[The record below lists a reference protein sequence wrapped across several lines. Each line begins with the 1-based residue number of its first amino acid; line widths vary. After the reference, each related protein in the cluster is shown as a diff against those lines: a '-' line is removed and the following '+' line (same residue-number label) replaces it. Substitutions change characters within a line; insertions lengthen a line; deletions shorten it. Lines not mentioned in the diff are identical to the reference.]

1 MMAVELIRWTWT
13 LVAGL
18 GVIFCIWALADSY
31 LDRHALRSL
40 PDYVPGGVREQVV
53 NVNLRSANAGM
64 VLHTFFFA
72 LGIFSLM
79 SATRS
84 DDASVVI
91 GAGFILAA
99 AMNVR
104 AIGLNQFDRIRLR
117 RAQPM

>member
-1 MMAVELIRWTWT
+1 MAVELIRWAWT

-31 LDRHALRSL
+31 LDLAALRSQD
-40 PDYVPGGVREQVV
+40 DYVPG
-53 NVNLRSANAGM
+53 SADERVINMNIRAGHAGGI
-64 VLHTFFFA
+64 LHSFFFA